1 MNELES
7 RVRVSDP
14 KIADLEK
21 KFSEKSTSCD
31 NFAAENLKLKKKLED
46 EKRRLVELEMTK
58 NESSSF
64 VKPEKNVSFY
74 IEKIEQGLR
83 R

>member
-1 MNELES
+1 M
-7 RVRVSDP
+7 
-14 KIADLEK
+14 
-21 KFSEKSTSCD
+21 
-31 NFAAENLKLKKKLED
+31 NLKLKKKLED

-58 NESSSF
+58 NESSNF